1 MAHNRCRSA
10 GEYRAVIRSGV
21 MIMRS
26 LISFLYLTI
35 VVCAYSAAGVLA
47 LRQAHHHHVPSR
59 SKHVTTH
66 HQGESRPPNEFHLDA
81 SMAAVPRGGGRN
93 AIVDDEG
100 DQDDALAKL
109 AESVRSAIDNLLV
122 RLGLKQIE
130 IPPPPVEKPSIR
142 SKVGTTL
149 SIIGTLVA
157 IKAVIELAV
166 GNGEFFLQLDAASL
180 VIAVLARLLSDSD
193 VSCIINRGV
202 IGLGI
207 LLGSMHLLTA

>member
-1 MAHNRCRSA
+1 MT
-10 GEYRAVIRSGV
+10 
-21 MIMRS
+21 MRS
-26 LISFLYLTI
+26 LISFFHLTI
-35 VVCAYSAAGVLA
+35 VVCANSAAAEVLA
-47 LRQAHHHHVPSR
+47 LRPAHHHHVPSR
-59 SKHVTTH
+59 SKHVTA
-66 HQGESRPPNEFHLDA
+66 HQRRESRPSNEFHLDT

-93 AIVDDEG
+93 AAVDDEG

-149 SIIGTLVA
+149 SIIGALVA
-157 IKAVIELAV
+157 IEAVIELAV
-166 GNGEFFLQLDAASL
+166 GNGELFLQLDAASL
-180 VIAVLARLLSDSD
+180 VIAVLARLLSNSD

-202 IGLGI
+202 IGLGV
-207 LLGSMHLLTA
+207 LLGSMHLLTV